1 MFNTYSYLQQYLYL
15 LTVKYFGELGKKT
28 KNRTEEIWLSLVSR
42 THLHVKN
49 KFRDA
54 SISNSSPKSPVY
66 H

>member
-42 THLHVKN
+42 THLHVMN

-54 SISNSSPKSPVY
+54 CITNSSPKSPVY